1 MAPHVFNDLL
11 TRKLSQVSYNYYKN
25 ETFALGMVVLAV
37 VSQQDVQSVYKRNM
51 RSFDMNLFE
60 RMKEEIRRI
69 ETDNRLEKNF
79 LRFVVNYMLNIDE
92 RKRPSPKSALN
103 LLSKLVKKYS
113 GEEESKQTM
122 TLIEEAKEGG
132 LGEYLSKKE
141 EGRKNELAGAGGEET
156 KEAGRVQTMREILKK
171 QTEQLEEEEGRVI
184 NNGGK
189 KKKKRKK
196 KKKKKNFLERLS
208 LMNLKKIQKKISK
221 ANKKANKKKN
231 EEEPQECLK
240 PFWPSA
246 NRQSRVHQETKEK
259 RKSCVEVQ

>member
-1 MAPHVFNDLL
+1 MFNDLL

-37 VSQQDVQSVYKRNM
+37 VSQQDIQTVYKRNM

-60 RMKEEIRRI
+60 KMKEEVRRI

-113 GEEESKQTM
+113 GEESKQTI

-141 EGRKNELAGAGGEET
+141 EGRKYDLAGAGGEET

-171 QTEQLEEEEGRVI
+171 QSEQLEQEEG
-184 NNGGK
+184 NLNQNGLKKKK
-189 KKKKRKK
+189 KKKKR
-196 KKKKKNFLERLS
+196 KKKKNFLERLS

-221 ANKKANKKKN
+221 ANK
-231 EEEPQECLK
+231 
-240 PFWPSA
+240 
-246 NRQSRVHQETKEK
+246 
-259 RKSCVEVQ
+259 

>member
-37 VSQQDVQSVYKRNM
+37 VSQQDIQTVYKRNM

-60 RMKEEIRRI
+60 KMKEEVRRI

-113 GEEESKQTM
+113 GEESKQTI

-141 EGRKNELAGAGGEET
+141 EGRKHDLAGAGGEET

-171 QTEQLEEEEGRVI
+171 QSEQLEQEEG
-184 NNGGK
+184 NLNQNGLKKKK
-189 KKKKRKK
+189 KKKKR
-196 KKKKKNFLERLS
+196 KKKKNFLERLS

-221 ANKKANKKKN
+221 INK
-231 EEEPQECLK
+231 
-240 PFWPSA
+240 
-246 NRQSRVHQETKEK
+246 
-259 RKSCVEVQ
+259 